1 MSWKIYGRIMKC
13 MTSTADNIII
23 VGGGAAG
30 MLAGIYA
37 AESSKKVILIEKNKM
52 LGRKLRITGKGRCNI
67 TNSAD
72 ISDFFKSIP
81 VNSKFLYSALY
92 SYTNDDIVSLLEA
105 EGVKTKEER
114 GGRIFPISD
123 NAHQVAD
130 ALERLLRKKGASIVR
145 DEVTEILCH
154 EECVQG
160 VKTKLGKIY
169 KGKVIL
175 ATGGVSYPLTG
186 SDGKGH
192 EMSASLGH
200 TVTKLKGSLVPVVSE
215 EKWVHSLAGLSLK
228 NVNVTVKK
236 GSKTVFSDIGE
247 MLFTHFGL
255 SGPLI
260 LSASSHM
267 RDVEKGDYKIYIDL
281 KPALDEKKLDS
292 RILRDFEEEL
302 NRDLI
307 NGLDK
312 LLPKTLIPVV
322 IENSGLD
329 GRKKINSI
337 TKAERQSLVNTIKG
351 LALSPTAFR
360 PVKEA
365 IITSGGIKV
374 SEINPSTMESKLIKG
389 LYFAGEI
396 IDVDAYTGGYNL
408 QIAWSTGYLA
418 GVNASS
424 DTL

>member
-1 MSWKIYGRIMKC
+1 MKC
-13 MTSTADNIII
+13 MTSTADNIIV

-30 MLAGIYA
+30 MIAGIYA
-37 AESSKKVILIEKNKM
+37 AETSKNVVIIEKNKM

-72 ISDFFKSIP
+72 ISDFFKNIP
-81 VNSKFLYSALY
+81 VNSSFLYSALY
-92 SYTNDDIVSLLEA
+92 SYTNDSIVSLLES

-114 GGRIFPISD
+114 GGRIFPVSD
-123 NAHQVAD
+123 NAHHVAD
-130 ALERLLRKKGASIVR
+130 ALARLLKKRGVKIIH
-145 DEVTEILCH
+145 DEVTDIFTQNN
-154 EECVQG
+154 CVTG
-160 VKTKLGKIY
+160 VKTKKGNSY
-169 KGKVIL
+169 KGRVIL

-192 EMSASLGH
+192 ELSKKLGH
-200 TVTKLKGSLVPVVSE
+200 TVTKLKGSLVPVVTDD
-215 EKWVHSLAGLSLK
+215 KWVHSLAGLSLK
-228 NVNVTVKK
+228 NVTVTVKK
-236 GSKTVFSDIGE
+236 NGKTVFSDLGE

-267 RDVEKGDYKIYIDL
+267 RDVENGEYKIYIDL
-281 KPALDEKKLDS
+281 KPALDEKKLDA
-292 RILRDFEEEL
+292 RLLRDFEEEL

-312 LLPKTLIPVV
+312 LLPKALIPV
-322 IENSGLD
+322 IIQNSGID
-329 GRKKINSI
+329 GRKKINSV
-337 TKAERQSLVNTIKG
+337 TKTERQNLVKAIKELCVFPIG
-351 LALSPTAFR
+351 FR

-365 IITSGGIKV
+365 IITSGGISVK
-374 SEINPSTMESKLIKG
+374 EINPSTMESKLVRG

-418 GVNASS
+418 GVNAS

>member
-1 MSWKIYGRIMKC
+1 MKC

-37 AESSKKVILIEKNKM
+37 AGSSKKVILIEKNKM

-92 SYTNDDIVSLLEA
+92 SYTNDNIIALLES

-114 GGRIFPISD
+114 GGRIFPVSD

-130 ALERLLRKKGASIVR
+130 ALERLLRKKRVSIVH
-145 DEVTEILCH
+145 DEVTEIICH
-154 EECVQG
+154 DNSVKG
-160 VKTKLGKIY
+160 VKTKQNKTY
-169 KGKVIL
+169 NGKVIL

-192 EMSASLGH
+192 EMSAKLGH
-200 TVTKLKGSLVPVVSE
+200 TITKLKGSLVPVVSE

-236 GSKTVFSDIGE
+236 GNKTVFSDLGE

-267 RDVEKGDYKIYIDL
+267 RDIENDDYKIYIDL
-281 KPALDEKKLDS
+281 KPALDEKKLDA

-312 LLPKTLIPVV
+312 LLPKALIPIV

-329 GRKKINSI
+329 GRKKINSV

-351 LALSPTAFR
+351 LCVNPTSFR

-365 IITSGGIKV
+365 IITSGGVKV
-374 SEINPSTMESKLIKG
+374 SEINPSTMESKLING

-418 GVNASS
+418 GVNAS